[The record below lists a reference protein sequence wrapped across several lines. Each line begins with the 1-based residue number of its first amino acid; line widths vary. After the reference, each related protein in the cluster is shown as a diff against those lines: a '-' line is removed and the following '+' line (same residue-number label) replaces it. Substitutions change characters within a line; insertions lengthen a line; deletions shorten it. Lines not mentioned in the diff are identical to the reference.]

1 MEKVRHFKCL
11 TCCFVGMVFFLLNRK
26 LFGFPVRMVL
36 RCEKKFVSQQK
47 PYLNSL
53 YIKIAR
59 RLISSFRPL
68 SFFWLFCYCST
79 SLKKILSNKIIM
91 ETLRNIHYWVGF
103 VLTQKWERI
112 EVWIFVPE
120 LKTFRFVLSLENN
133 FRNRFQR
140 LLRGPNIVGKLLD
153 IKKLNWIT
161 IRCPFSPQAKC
172 RTLYTEHFILY
183 QFM

>member
-1 MEKVRHFKCL
+1 MLVR
-11 TCCFVGMVFFLLNRK
+11 FFLLNRK

-36 RCEKKFVSQQK
+36 RCEKKIRFPTKTVSKLSVHQDSK
-47 PYLNSL
+47 KVNFLLSPSL
-53 YIKIAR
+53 I
-59 RLISSFRPL
+59 
-68 SFFWLFCYCST
+68 FWLCYYCST
-79 SLKKILSNKIIM
+79 SLKKILSNKIRM

-161 IRCPFSPQAKC
+161 IRKPLDVHFHHRLNVAPFTPNTSSF
-172 RTLYTEHFILY
+172 TILCKFRVLK
-183 QFM
+183 QL